1 MESSFEMLI
10 ELVVVMGWLGG
21 ITILFL
27 SILFFQDIRQKKH
40 AILRNFPVVGRIRY
54 FLEKQ
59 GAYFRQ
65 YFFAHDRQELPFNR
79 ATRNWVY
86 RAAKN
91 QGDLVGFGS
100 TNDLREPGSIIF
112 INSPYPILESEHCPV
127 PPLVIGPKCER
138 PMTVCN
144 LVNISAMSYGA
155 LSAPAIRA
163 LSRGAAKAGVW
174 LNTGEGGLS
183 PYHLEGG
190 CDLIFQIGTAKYG
203 VRDQDGNLSSQ
214 RLREV
219 AESVKAFE
227 IKISQGAKPGHGG
240 VLPGCKVSEEVAR
253 IRGIPIG
260 QSSLS
265 PNRHAEIHTP
275 DDLLDMIEHIRGIT
289 GLPVGIKTVVSSRY
303 FPEMLCEAIL
313 KRGTDSAPDFISI
326 DGGDGGSGAAPQVL
340 ADHVGLPLTESLP
353 ILVDTLIEAGLRKR
367 IRVNASGKLVT
378 SAKVAW
384 ALCMGADLVA
394 TARGFMFSLGCIQAQ
409 QCHLDTCPT
418 GVTTQNPRLQK
429 GLDVE
434 DKAERVA
441 NYAMWINQE
450 VNTLAHSCGL
460 LNAAQFQREHAR
472 IVQSAGHSLPLD
484 AIYPYPQEHNI
495 RR

>member
-1 MESSFEMLI
+1 MESSYDMLI
-10 ELVVVMGWLGG
+10 ELIVVMGWLGG
-21 ITILFL
+21 VTVLIL
-27 SILFFQDIRQKKH
+27 SILFFRDIRQKRH
-40 AILRNFPVVGRIRY
+40 AILRNFPVIGHIRY

-86 RAAKN
+86 RAAKS

-112 INSPYPILESEHCPV
+112 INSPYPILESEHCPI
-127 PPLVIGPKCER
+127 PPLVIGPQCDR

-155 LSAPAIRA
+155 MSAPAVRA
-163 LSRGAAKAGVW
+163 LSCGAGKAGVW

-183 PYHLEGG
+183 PYHLEGD

-203 VRDQDGNLSSQ
+203 VRDDAGNLSNQ

-219 AESVKAFE
+219 AKSVKAFE

-240 VLPGCKVSEEVAR
+240 ILPACKVTEEVAR
-253 IRGIPIG
+253 VRGIPIF

-265 PNRHAEIHTP
+265 PNRHAEIHSP
-275 DDLLDMIEHIRGIT
+275 NDLLDMIERIRGIT
-289 GLPVGIKTVVSSRY
+289 GLPVGIKTVISSRH

-313 KRGTDSAPDFISI
+313 KRGPDAAPDFISI

-340 ADHVGLPLTESLP
+340 ADHVGLPLSESLP
-353 ILVDTLIEAGLRKR
+353 ILVDTLIESGLRKR

-378 SAKVAW
+378 SARVAW

-418 GVTTQNPRLQK
+418 GVTTQDTRLQK
-429 GLDVE
+429 GLDVQ

-441 NYAMWINQE
+441 NYAKWINQE

-460 LNAAQFQREHAR
+460 LNAGQFQREHVR

-484 AIYPYPQEHNI
+484 AIYPYPHERNEN
-495 RR
+495 